1 MIRFR
6 AMSEALTGGELVV
19 RSLAAHGTEL
29 VFGIP
34 GTHNLELYAHLDR
47 HGIRHVSP
55 RHEQGAGYAADGYA
69 RASGRP
75 GIAITTAGPALLNA
89 AAAAGQAQSDSIPLL
104 VVSPGM
110 PRAHP
115 AASTGYLHEMPSQQ
129 RAMSGVVER
138 SVRVTS
144 HAELGR
150 ELADAFAAFR
160 SRRPRA
166 RYVEVPL
173 DLLAEAAEAEV
184 PVAAA
189 VAPAAAPAD
198 AIAAAAGLLRAA
210 ERPGVIAGGGAAGAA
225 PALVALAERLGAPVV
240 TTANGKGTIPDRHP
254 LALGA
259 RINLPGARAWLESC
273 DAVLAV
279 GTELGESDL
288 WGPPLALAGKLVR
301 LDIDPLQAHS
311 NNVAAVAL
319 IGDAGATLAAL
330 LDALGPGEGATDDA
344 ASAAALRARLD
355 DEHRAQAGP
364 WLGWLAAIDGVL
376 GDDALVAGDSAMCCY
391 YGALGGLPAQRP
403 RSFLYPAGFGTLGFA
418 VPAAIGAALACP
430 DRRVLA
436 LSGDGGL
443 MFTLPELASAAA
455 LGIALPVVVF
465 VNEGY
470 GEIRNEMAGAGFAP
484 VGVDLPPPDLPAAA
498 RALGCEGAH
507 AADPRALAAEI
518 EAAFARR
525 VPTVITV
532 PEERGA

>member
-1 MIRFR
+1 MTD
-6 AMSEALTGGELVV
+6 AMTGGELVV
-19 RSLAAHGTEL
+19 RSLAVHGVEL

-34 GTHNLELYAHLDR
+34 GTHNLELYAHLER

-75 GIAITTAGPALLNA
+75 GVAITTAGPALLNV
-89 AAAAGQAQSDSIPLL
+89 AAAAGQAQSDSVPLL

-115 AASTGYLHEMPSQQ
+115 AASTGHLHEMPSQQ
-129 RAMSGVVER
+129 RAFSGIVER

-150 ELADAFAAFR
+150 ELAAAFAAFR
-160 SRRPRA
+160 SQRPRA
-166 RYVEVPL
+166 RHVEVPL
-173 DLLAEAAEAEV
+173 DLLAEAAAAEV
-184 PVAAA
+184 PAAPDVARA
-189 VAPAAAPAD
+189 VAPPAP
-198 AIAAAAGLLRAA
+198 IAAAAELLRAA
-210 ERPGVIAGGGAAGAA
+210 ERPGVIAGGGAAGAVH
-225 PALVALAERLGAPVV
+225 ALVALAERLGAPAI

-259 RINLPGARAWLESC
+259 RINLPAARAWLEAC
-273 DAVLAV
+273 DVVLAV

-288 WGPPLALAGKLVR
+288 WGPPLELSGKLVR
-301 LDIDPLQAHS
+301 VDIDPLQAHS

-319 IGDAGATLAAL
+319 IGDARGALEALLEALGAPAGEGGAGERAGRAADELRAAL
-330 LDALGPGEGATDDA
+330 DA
-344 ASAAALRARLD
+344 
-355 DEHRAQAGP
+355 EHRAQAAP
-364 WLGWLAAIDGVL
+364 WVDWLAAIDGVL
-376 GDDALVAGDSAMCCY
+376 GNDALVAGDSAMCCY

-403 RSFLYPAGFGTLGFA
+403 RSFLYPTGFGTLGYA

-455 LGIALPVVVF
+455 LGVPLPVVVF

-470 GEIRNEMAGAGFAP
+470 GEIRDEMAGAGFAP

-498 RALGCEGAH
+498 RALGCAGAH
-507 AADPRALAAEI
+507 AGEPDALAAEI
-518 EAAFARR
+518 AAAFERR
-525 VPTVITV
+525 VPTVISV
-532 PEERGA
+532 PEERRA